1 MKMNKNIYIFI
12 NKNEKIFPI
21 LLLLYMVLSNL
32 SSSRPEKYSVSEW
45 LRASLCE
52 FKLPFW

>member
-32 SSSRPEKYSVSEW
+32 SSSRPEKYSVS
-45 LRASLCE
+45 
-52 FKLPFW
+52 